1 MYFIGNNTVLAGMV
15 LGPRPYAFL
24 ITLALINIPVV
35 LFAVFTFE
43 VRNQMQILHS
53 SSFTGNKV
61 FGGRWPYACY
71 GIYNWSQAIGS

>member
-15 LGPRPYAFL
+15 LGPKPYAFI

-43 VRNQMQILHS
+43 VRN
-53 SSFTGNKV
+53 
-61 FGGRWPYACY
+61 
-71 GIYNWSQAIGS
+71 